1 MLQLLDY
8 LLEFPLATLAE
19 ISYHVH
25 RPGKKPVRRRQN
37 VDMKDYLEPVV
48 LTIAVQ
54 RYGGHSCIYPLLLL
68 YIITSCLKSLFCPVL
83 LRHKTYYNLLLL
95 LTGYVYTP
103 VLFSSI

>member
-37 VDMKDYLEPVV
+37 VDMKDYLEPAV
-48 LTIAVQ
+48 LTIAIQ
-54 RYGGHSCIYPLLLL
+54 RYGGS
-68 YIITSCLKSLFCPVL
+68 IILSGQHFDAVFPALD
-83 LRHKTYYNLLLL
+83 
-95 LTGYVYTP
+95 
-103 VLFSSI
+103 IQ